1 MLNMSIMFL
10 ICSHTE
16 MKKESKKNDI
26 SFQIRFTNLGIKWQ
40 LLSLYSNK
48 RKVTAGDNSEK
59 IGAVS

>member
-1 MLNMSIMFL
+1 
-10 ICSHTE
+10 